1 MKVLNGDQ
9 NEKTGQ
15 ANCGYNSE
23 GNHECF
29 NGGAQLSEWITL
41 AEIDEASGFIA
52 KNIRIKPQIGIIL
65 GSGLGELAEQ
75 VEDAVVIPYAE
86 IPHWPVST
94 IPGHAGRLI
103 VGRLENQSVMVMQ
116 GRAHFYEGYP
126 ISRVGFPI
134 RVMQRLGMDTLIVTN
149 AAGAIHPD
157 YRPGDV
163 MLIVDHI
170 NLVGMAGMNPLRGP
184 NLDEFGERFPDM
196 SQPYD
201 RNLMD
206 YCRQAASVT
215 GIPLREGVYVWLAGP
230 SFESPA
236 ELRFLRTIGADAVG
250 MSTVPEVIV
259 ARHGKMRVL
268 GISGIS
274 NKANLDG
281 STVTTHEEVLE
292 AGKVLVPKLTALIR
306 GVLQRMTV

>member
-1 MKVLNGDQ
+1 M
-9 NEKTGQ
+9 
-15 ANCGYNSE
+15 
-23 GNHECF
+23 
-29 NGGAQLSEWITL
+29 SEWITL
-41 AEIDEASGFIA
+41 TEIDEATGFLR
-52 KNIRIKPQIGIIL
+52 KRFRVQPKTGIIL

-75 VEDAVVIPYAE
+75 IEDAVVIPYAE

-94 IPGHAGRLI
+94 IHGHAGRLI
-103 VGRLENQSVMVMQ
+103 MGRLEDQPVMVMQ

-126 ISRVGFPI
+126 IGRIGFPI
-134 RVMQRLGMDTLIVTN
+134 RVMQRLGVESLIVTN

-157 YRPGDV
+157 YLPGDV

-201 RNLMD
+201 HNLMEL
-206 YCRQAASVT
+206 CRQAADEA
-215 GIPLREGVYVWLAGP
+215 GILLREGVYVWLAGP

-292 AGKVLVPKLTALIR
+292 AGKILVPKLTVLIR
-306 GVLQRMTV
+306 GVLRRLAA